1 MSILEEG
8 KERRRGGG
16 MSRDV
21 SVFLRW
27 EIFNQGSDQCSE
39 PQRPAT
45 CLREP
50 EGSRGTS

>member
-27 EIFNQGSDQCSE
+27 ERFNQGSDQCSE